1 MKKLIASLLIIL
13 VITAGGMTWFQ
24 LTGNTTFGK
33 VLSENL
39 SGTDDITHIILESR
53 INGETLWARIDDRDM
68 INQLIADQSTV
79 SLNKQFGRNNELL
92 DYTMTI
98 HKGFNSYF
106 FDFDDG
112 SFIGGNNDY
121 KVMEGSF
128 VEPIIQLGDDVE
140 WVTGEEFLSVD

>member
-1 MKKLIASLLIIL
+1 MKKIVISLFIFIVVIA
-13 VITAGGMTWFQ
+13 GMTWFQ
-24 LTGNTTFGK
+24 LSGNTTFGE
-33 VLSENL
+33 VLNENI

-53 INGETLWARIDDRDM
+53 INGETLWARINDRDM

-98 HKGFNSYF
+98 HTGFNSYF